1 MYLGYSLT
9 PFGHHPSAWRQSRG
23 VEKLG
28 FDALLSQV
36 LGAEDSGFDFVLLS
50 DRLGIRPLDD
60 LSPVATPF
68 EPTTL
73 VAALATKA
81 RRIGF
86 LVAATTR
93 QHEPYNLARRLAS
106 LDTISGG
113 RTGWLAIGGAD
124 DSERDEEYLGLVS
137 ALWDSW
143 EDDAFIYDKVRGR
156 FFSPEKMHVL
166 NHKGKNFSVRGPLN
180 VNRSPQGKPVVAEIL
195 GEENAVLNAL
205 TVEVA
210 LLHADTLKGANDIA
224 HRFVRTADAVGRKRE
239 NIRILTNVMPVIAE
253 NSNDAIRMNEALQ
266 RSDEDRLHLPLLAA
280 RLIGTPVEVADAME
294 QWLKDSPLDGF
305 TILPP
310 TLEIAECFLSTV
322 VPELH
327 RRGLIKSKSSSTF
340 REQLGLA
347 RPVHPAA
354 NLERAS

>member
-1 MYLGYSLT
+1 LT
-9 PFGHHPSAWRQSRG
+9 PFGHHPSAWRQSRAL
-23 VEKLG
+23 EKLG

-36 LGAEDSGFDFVLLS
+36 LGAEESGVDFVLLS

-106 LDTISGG
+106 LDIISDG
-113 RTGWLAIGGAD
+113 RTGWLAIGGAN

-143 EDDAFIYDKVRGR
+143 EDDAFVYDKMRGR
-156 FFSPEKMHVL
+156 FFWPEKMHVL

-180 VNRSPQGKPVVAEIL
+180 VNRSPQGKPVLAEIL
-195 GEENAVLNAL
+195 GEENGVLNAL

-210 LLHADTLKGANDIA
+210 LLHADTLKGAIDIA
-224 HRFVRTADAVGRKRE
+224 HKFVRTAEAVGRKRGD
-239 NIRILTNVMPVIAE
+239 IRILTNVMPVVAE
-253 NSNDAIRMNEALQ
+253 NSKDAFRINEALQ
-266 RSDEDRLHLPLLAA
+266 PSDEDRLHQPLLAA
-280 RLIGTPVEVADAME
+280 RLIGTPLEVADAME
-294 QWLKDSPLDGF
+294 QWLKDNPLDGF

-322 VPELH
+322 VPELR
-327 RRGLIKSKSSSTF
+327 RRGLIKSKSSATF
-340 REQLGLA
+340 REQLNLA

-354 NLERAS
+354 DLERAS